1 VFGIALSTFLIL
13 FGLGLAPIG
22 DGSAAAFVSRLADV
36 ALASLYALGAI
47 VLLGGRSRSPE
58 QAPA

>member
-22 DGSAAAFVSRLADV
+22 EGSAAAFVSRLADV
-36 ALASLYALGAI
+36 TLASLYALGAI
-47 VLLGGRSRSPE
+47 VLLGGMSRSPDK
-58 QAPA
+58 APA